1 MSPRCRRGES
11 ASAAR
16 HRHRN
21 PLGPK
26 TPSLACGGSGA
37 VAGRVQI
44 ACGRRRR
51 CSECPCRGGGAL
63 RCLACWR
70 ANADPHGG
78 KTVRRGRGCHG
89 CRWTAAQSCTVR
101 GHARGVANR
110 GAPPPVTAPPPSP
123 LLLSRPERR
132 VRPRAWPS
140 RGRHHPYAPP
150 WGAPSPALPTCGL
163 SSRWLPRYAGRG
175 FRCGSG
181 TARRSLLQPQEA
193 RTHARRG
200 APWTGQSL
208 YFWSG
213 SSACLPDAQI
223 RTRKTANHSKSSQGE
238 RQSL

>member
-78 KTVRRGRGCHG
+78 KTVRRGRGRHG

-123 LLLSRPERR
+123 LLPRPERR
-132 VRPRAWPS
+132 KTPRMGLSRPPSPVRPSVGRPVAGSANVRSVLKVVTAIDRARVPV
-140 RGRHHPYAPP
+140 R
-150 WGAPSPALPTCGL
+150 
-163 SSRWLPRYAGRG
+163 
-175 FRCGSG
+175 
-181 TARRSLLQPQEA
+181 
-193 RTHARRG
+193 
-200 APWTGQSL
+200 
-208 YFWSG
+208 
-213 SSACLPDAQI
+213 
-223 RTRKTANHSKSSQGE
+223 E
-238 RQSL
+238 RNRPLIAE